1 MFGWFGFVSGVGL
14 VCLFGWFYRLWD
26 AWFYRFICGDWG
38 VWDSREPTHGIG
50 PVWETWEGVKG
61 EAVGREVVVGNGVGE
76 GVSVEAGE
84 EEGGG
89 EGEHQESIS
98 FLFVI
103 LLSHILITICYLY
116 EWFDAYLMYVKY
128 LLF

>member
-1 MFGWFGFVSGVGL
+1 VSGVGL
-14 VCLFGWFYRLWD
+14 ACLFGWFYRLWD

-84 EEGGG
+84 EEGGVG
-89 EGEHQESIS
+89 RGSIRRA
-98 FLFVI
+98 FLSY
-103 LLSHILITICYLY
+103 LLSYFLT
-116 EWFDAYLMYVKY
+116 F
-128 LLF
+128 